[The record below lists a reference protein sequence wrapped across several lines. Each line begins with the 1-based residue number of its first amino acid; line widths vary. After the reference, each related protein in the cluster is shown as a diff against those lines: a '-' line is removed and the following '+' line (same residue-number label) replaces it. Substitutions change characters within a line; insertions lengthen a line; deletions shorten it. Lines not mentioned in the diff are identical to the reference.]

1 MELFQ
6 LNKNKP
12 NSMTTLGFSR
22 KAKLVHGKLT
32 NTSCHLIS
40 LKAKKKVIISMVAL
54 DKVQYSL

>member
-54 DKVQYSL
+54 DKV